1 MDPQRLDAAQAA
13 GQARLLI
20 WGRSAPQ
27 RSKAL
32 PDENHPTDET
42 SPELA
47 AGAFRA
53 YADRRTL
60 VMLGLGF
67 ACGLPNLLIFDTMSA
82 WLRDAGLSLEV
93 ISLFSLATLAY
104 SLKILWA
111 PLVDRAAIPGLTK
124 WLGHRRSWMLVAQLV
139 VMAGLLLVSRG
150 DPKKDLVMLA
160 AFAVFTGFA
169 SATQDIVVDAWRI
182 EAVNH
187 ARQGAMAAAYQ
198 WGYRIAGV
206 AGGAVALILAQTYGW
221 HVSYGLMAA
230 LMGVGMLAVLGA
242 PREITRVI
250 RPLPH
255 ADRAASP
262 ALEAVEWLIRLSLLV
277 FGGLL
282 LGSGLGAKADILAV
296 ILRAVGLGHAGSALM
311 AAWSAKPDGIW
322 LQLAGVLV
330 GGAIMVA
337 AVWPIPRLR
346 TRPGLYLSS
355 AFGEPLGDFFG
366 RFKGTAALILALI
379 CVYRLSDFV
388 LNIMNPFYL
397 DLGFSMTEV
406 AEARKLF
413 GLGMTMAGVFAGGL
427 SVARLGVMRSMV
439 IGAFALPITNTIFAW
454 LATQGP
460 DLRSLLVAIGID
472 NIVSGFA
479 GTCLIAYMSSLTS
492 AGFTATQ
499 YALFSSLYSLPGK
512 LVASQSGRIVE
523 SAAHAAGPG
532 GVFAPLRRLFANTP
546 HTAFVHALEKS
557 HVEPMSLGAGYM
569 VFFFYSG
576 VVGVAAMVLAVLVA
590 RKTGFTPLGAK
601 AG

>member
-1 MDPQRLDAAQAA
+1 
-13 GQARLLI
+13 
-20 WGRSAPQ
+20 
-27 RSKAL
+27 
-32 PDENHPTDET
+32 
-42 SPELA
+42 
-47 AGAFRA
+47 
-53 YADRRTL
+53 
-60 VMLGLGF
+60 MLGLGF

-82 WLRDAGLSLEV
+82 WLRESGLSLEV

-111 PLVDRAAIPGLTK
+111 PLVDRAAIPGLTG
-124 WLGHRRSWMLVAQLV
+124 WLGHRRSWMLVAQAAV
-139 VMAGLLLVSRG
+139 IVGLLLVSRG
-150 DPKKDLVMLA
+150 DPKRDLAGLA
-160 AFAVFTGFA
+160 VFAVFTGLA

-182 EAVNH
+182 EAAQS

-206 AGGAVALILAQTYGW
+206 AGGAVALILAQAYGW
-221 HVSYGLMAA
+221 RASYGLMAG
-230 LMGVGMLAVLGA
+230 LMGLGVLAVFAA
-242 PREITRVI
+242 PREKVRVA

-255 ADRAASP
+255 AAVTAAP
-262 ALEAVEWLIRLSLLV
+262 GLEAVEWLTRLGLLA
-277 FGGLL
+277 FGALL
-282 LGSGLGAKADILAV
+282 LGSGLGARADVLAFILGA
-296 ILRAVGLGHAGSALM
+296 LKLGQAGAALA

-322 LQLAGVLV
+322 LQLGGVIA
-330 GGAIMVA
+330 GGAVMGL
-337 AVWPIPRLR
+337 AVWPIPRVR
-346 TRPGLYLSS
+346 TRPGVYLSS
-355 AFGEPLGDFFG
+355 AFGEPLADFFG
-366 RFKGTAALILALI
+366 RFRGAAGLILALI

-397 DLGFSMTEV
+397 DLGFSMTQV
-406 AEARKLF
+406 AGARKLF

-439 IGAFALPITNTIFAW
+439 VGAFALPITNTIFAW

-460 DLRSLLVAIGID
+460 DFRSLLIAIGID

-523 SAAHAAGPG
+523 AAAHAAEPG
-532 GVFAPLRRLFANTP
+532 GPLAMLRPLFGRTSAAAFA
-546 HTAFVHALEKS
+546 HAMEKS
-557 HVEPMSLGAGYM
+557 HVSPASLGAGYM

-576 VVGVAAMVLAVLVA
+576 LVGLAAMVLVVLVA
-590 RKTGFTPLGAK
+590 RKTGFRPPARTTG
-601 AG
+601 

>member
-1 MDPQRLDAAQAA
+1 MLP
-13 GQARLLI
+13 G
-20 WGRSAPQ
+20 
-27 RSKAL
+27 SKAL
-32 PDENHPTDET
+32 PEDSHPTDE
-42 SPELA
+42 SNPDQSV
-47 AGAFRA
+47 GAIRA

-82 WLRDAGLSLEV
+82 WLRESGLSLEV

-111 PLVDRAAIPGLTK
+111 PLVDRAAIPGLTR
-124 WLGHRRSWMLVAQLV
+124 WLGHRRSWMLVAQV
-139 VMAGLLLVSRG
+139 TVTAGLLLVSRG
-150 DPKKDLVMLA
+150 DPKKDLALLA

-182 EAVNH
+182 EAVGV

-230 LMGVGMLAVLGA
+230 LMGLGVLAVFAA
-242 PREITRVI
+242 PRETMRVV

-255 ADRAASP
+255 ADMAAAP
-262 ALEAVEWLIRLSLLV
+262 ALEAVEWLARLGLLLS
-277 FGGLL
+277 GGLL
-282 LGSGLGAKADILAV
+282 LGSGLGAKADILAA
-296 ILRAVGLGHAGSALM
+296 ILRALKLPHLGAALM
-311 AAWSAKPDGIW
+311 AAWNAKPDGIW
-322 LQLAGVLV
+322 WQLAGVLV
-330 GGAIMVA
+330 GGAVMVL
-337 AVWPIPRLR
+337 AVWPIPRVR

-355 AFGEPLGDFFG
+355 AFGEPLADFFG
-366 RFKGTAALILALI
+366 RFKGMAALILALI

-460 DLRSLLVAIGID
+460 DFRSLLIAIGID

-523 SAAHAAGPG
+523 SAAQAARPG
-532 GVFAPLRRLFANTP
+532 GPFAPLRLLFAHTP
-546 HTAFVHALEKS
+546 HTAFVHAMEKS
-557 HVEPMSLGAGYM
+557 HVAPVSLGAGYM

-576 VVGVAAMVLAVLVA
+576 LVGLASMVLAVLVA
-590 RKTGFTPLGAK
+590 RKTGFSWIRPPARTTG
-601 AG
+601 